1 MTLNVWTAKP
11 CLSQL
16 LTGWLLACTAVLPS
30 QHARCGLLVCMR
42 THLSSAVVALMT
54 QLMGPLALISAFMA
68 FAPATSPY
76 SVTTSLSCTHNPQT
90 CRPLL
95 KCTGRR

>member
-1 MTLNVWTAKP
+1 MLVV
-11 CLSQL
+11 
-16 LTGWLLACTAVLPS
+16 ACW
-30 QHARCGLLVCMR
+30 VCVG

-76 SVTTSLSCTHNPQT
+76 SVTVNLSCIHNPQI
-90 CRPLL
+90 CKSPPR
-95 KCTGRR
+95 CTVGR

>member
-1 MTLNVWTAKP
+1 MLIVTRW
-11 CLSQL
+11 
-16 LTGWLLACTAVLPS
+16 
-30 QHARCGLLVCMR
+30 VCVG

-76 SVTTSLSCTHNPQT
+76 SVTTSLSCTDNLKSS
-90 CRPLL
+90 RPNRR
-95 KCTGRR
+95 CTGRR

>member
-1 MTLNVWTAKP
+1 MIVA
-11 CLSQL
+11 
-16 LTGWLLACTAVLPS
+16 
-30 QHARCGLLVCMR
+30 ARWVCAG

-76 SVTTSLSCTHNPQT
+76 SVTTSLSCTNNPQSS
-90 CRPLL
+90 RPRPNPR
-95 KCTGRR
+95 CTGRR